1 MTIDDKIREEKSQ
14 YSINRESG
22 KISALFSRKI
32 DNCEYLTGEK
42 FLPSNQRQII
52 KQARFAYSLFRK
64 AFEKQTKKRVEDQGM
79 KQFEALKALKPEE
92 ALKASKPEEN
102 QELESI
108 QGLFLKNMRTN
119 EIKN

>member
-42 FLPSNQRQII
+42 FSPSNQRQII
-52 KQARFAYSLFRK
+52 KQARFAYSLLRK

>member
-1 MTIDDKIREEKSQ
+1 
-14 YSINRESG
+14 
-22 KISALFSRKI
+22 
-32 DNCEYLTGEK
+32 
-42 FLPSNQRQII
+42 
-52 KQARFAYSLFRK
+52 
-64 AFEKQTKKRVEDQGM
+64 M